1 MERVGLNY
9 QAAWYVLSAL
19 PDNALT
25 KCLQAIFNF
34 STRAFEGT
42 PRGKV
47 FLAITP
53 EYTVED
59 LIKER
64 VHGTSH
70 ELNIEAANLALI
82 GKIYTDCKQQN
93 GASSD
98 LRKKLV
104 ALTYSGTYG
113 DELVK
118 SIRSFSELKKE
129 VLDNS
134 HQAEES
140 SKYLPWRMSSV
151 GAMNALSE
159 LRKFQLSTPLVAFL
173 LIIESVKSIF
183 ARRNTIEVLHFQK
196 VPVLDRRL
204 VAIILR
210 GCPRVRMIGIYDCRL
225 IHFGDVICLLDLI
238 DEINTSRRAD
248 GLPEIEAFDFYP
260 NFNYGTPWN
269 HPSARTHGL
278 TWKPYPNEGVRRG
291 VFRILLEAHFKACR
305 MGLKLLFEETHG
317 FRTFLNRIPT
327 LTRSM
332 PYFLDAL
339 YRHMDAAKA
348 RNPNTDALDRAF
360 DDMQTLIN
368 MGLESQSS
376 LPSPSLPKRNRDR
389 IKKALYFCCSCGYE
403 MGEHFFFIAARSNPP
418 HRRTCAGCHLRR
430 VLDQEDDHGKLAR
443 REIIENLFPD
453 WDGGE
458 FNQDAPMH
466 QHGRSLMNLVSDE
479 DVRPAEPGLQVDSN
493 GHIFQPNFEIALV
506 RDRKAHYDSLQ
517 DLPDL
522 EQIAIRAKGMMQW
535 IKIEQDA
542 QADDAL
548 RTTRKVLS
556 AALHKTEGNS
566 EALPLDQGNAGHVCE
581 PQPTPP
587 QPRSQEFW

>member
-1 MERVGLNY
+1 M
-9 QAAWYVLSAL
+9 
-19 PDNALT
+19 
-25 KCLQAIFNF
+25 

-47 FLAITP
+47 FLAIAP
-53 EYTVED
+53 EYTVDD
-59 LIKER
+59 LVGNR
-64 VHGTSH
+64 FHGTNH
-70 ELNIEAANLALI
+70 ELDTEAANLALI
-82 GKIYTDCKQQN
+82 RNIYTNCKQQN

-98 LRKKLV
+98 FGKKMA
-104 ALTYSGTYG
+104 ALMYSGTYG
-113 DELVK
+113 SELVK
-118 SIRSFSELKKE
+118 SIQSFSELKKE

-134 HQAEES
+134 HQAKES
-140 SKYLPWRMSSV
+140 PKHLLWRMSSV
-151 GAMNALSE
+151 GAMNAFSE

-173 LIIESVKSIF
+173 LIIDSVKSIF

-210 GCPRVRMIGIYDCRL
+210 ACPRVRMIGIYDCRL
-225 IHFGDVICLLDLI
+225 IHFGDVVCLIDLI

-260 NFNYGTPWN
+260 NFNYGTPWSD
-269 HPSARTHGL
+269 PSARTNGL

-291 VFRILLEAHFKACR
+291 VFRILLEAHLKASR

-327 LTRSM
+327 LRRSM
-332 PYFLDAL
+332 PHFLDAL

-348 RNPNTDALDRAF
+348 RNSNTDALDRAF
-360 DDMQTLIN
+360 DDMQTHIN

-376 LPSPSLPKRNRDR
+376 LSSRSLPKQTRDR
-389 IKKALYFCCSCGYE
+389 MKKALYFCCSCGYE

-430 VLDQEDDHGKLAR
+430 VLDEEDDHGKLAR

-453 WDGGE
+453 WNGRE

-479 DVRPAEPGLQVDSN
+479 DVRPAEPGLQVDSD
-493 GHIFQPNFEIALV
+493 GHIFQPNFKIALV

-522 EQIAIRAKGMMQW
+522 EQIAIPAKGLMQW

-542 QADDAL
+542 QADDAQ
-548 RTTRKVLS
+548 RTTRKLS

-566 EALPLDQGNAGHVCE
+566 EALPLYQDNAGHVSE
-581 PQPTPP
+581 PQPSPP
-587 QPRSQEFW
+587 QPRSHGFW